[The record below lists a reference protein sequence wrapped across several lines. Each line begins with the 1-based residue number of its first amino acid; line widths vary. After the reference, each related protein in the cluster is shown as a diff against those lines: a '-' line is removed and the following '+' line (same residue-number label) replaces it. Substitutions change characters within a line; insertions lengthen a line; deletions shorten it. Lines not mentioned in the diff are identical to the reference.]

1 MLKEQKLILK
11 QKEIKALE
19 AIERKKKLEM
29 EKLAKKKEMM
39 QKIEEDEK

>member
-1 MLKEQKLILK
+1 MLQEQKLILK
-11 QKEIKALE
+11 QKEMKALE
-19 AIERKKKLEM
+19 AIERKKKLEL

>member
-1 MLKEQKLILK
+1 MLQEQKLILK
-11 QKEIKALE
+11 QKEMKALE
-19 AIERKKKLEM
+19 AIERKKKLEF